1 MLRLQD
7 APITPILQDNSVA
20 DEKIIKYG
28 LKFPANFN
36 KLDIELHCFKVRH
49 PVDAGGLGGPGHF
62 WRAVA
67 LLWGKQNVV
76 GNRTKF
82 FFRNPWS
89 EDMVEEWCNERYI
102 AVGGP
107 ANSSKSETFALLI
120 LLEYLADARNV
131 LGCILSTSLKE
142 ARKRIWGSLVE
153 FVRAI
158 PAPGLPLKV
167 IDSQGIIRYVSGDY
181 IASDKASISLVA
193 GERKA
198 EKEAIGKLIGM
209 HNQKVFVIADEL
221 SELTPSILEYGLPG
235 GNLTS
240 NPQYKFV
247 GLSNPPGY
255 FDPFALLWKPKGG
268 WITITVEDTRWE
280 TEHGVGLHFDS
291 NKSPNL
297 DHPPGKEP
305 YPFLPTRQKIEDAK
319 KAEGGENSTRYWRM
333 MRGFPS
339 PGGQEELI
347 YAPSDIIK
355 FRGDEKPIWND
366 GPLIRL
372 AALDP
377 GFTNGGDRSIAY
389 FGTLGT
395 LTNGMRA
402 LSFDEYVELIEDVT
416 NKSLNRSYQ
425 ICGLFRLQCEKRGI
439 FPQNTGVDATGAGS
453 PFCDVLDVVWSPLV
467 NRVKFGGKA
476 SDLAVSMTSPQ
487 KGFER
492 YYDRVTEI
500 WYSGKE
506 LLRNG
511 QLKGIH
517 PDMALEMTTRLYG
530 TTGAEK
536 KIYAESKADM
546 KLRTKRSPD
555 IADSG
560 FILLDVA
567 RQRHGF
573 GSRKMTQYGRPAATS
588 SWRALHNRLS
598 VPRNTPMSIYDPR
611 NSR

>member
-1 MLRLQD
+1 MQD
-7 APITPILQDNSVA
+7 QTLTED
-20 DEKIIKYG
+20 KIVKYG
-28 LKFPANFN
+28 LKFPAHFN
-36 KLDIELHCFKVRH
+36 KLDIELHCFKVAH
-49 PVDAGGLGGPGHF
+49 SVEAGGLGKPGHF

-76 GNRTKF
+76 GNRTKYF
-82 FFRNPWS
+82 IRNPWS
-89 EDMVEEWCNERYI
+89 EEMVEEWCTERYI

-107 ANSSKSETFALLI
+107 ASCSKSETYALLL

-153 FVRAI
+153 FIRAI
-158 PAPGLPLKV
+158 PEPGLPLKV

-181 IASDKASISLVA
+181 VSSDKASISLVA

-198 EKEAIGKLIGM
+198 EKEAVGKLIGM

-221 SELTPSILEYGLPG
+221 SELTPSILEYGMPG

-255 FDPFALLWKPKGG
+255 FDPFALLWKPKAG
-268 WITITVEDTRWE
+268 WVSVTVDDTRWE
-280 TEHGVGLHFDS
+280 TEHGIGLHFDA

-297 DHPPGKEP
+297 SYPEGKEP

-339 PGGQEELI
+339 PGGSEELI

-355 FRGDEKPIWND
+355 FRGDERPIWND
-366 GPLIRL
+366 WPIIRL

-395 LTNGMRA
+395 MTNGTRA
-402 LSFDEYVELIEDVT
+402 LCFDEYMELIEDVT
-416 NKSLNRSYQ
+416 NKKENRTYQ
-425 ICGLFRLQCEKRGI
+425 ICRIFAEQCRKRGVL
-439 FPQNTGVDATGAGS
+439 PQNAGVDATGAGS
-453 PFCDVLDVVWSPLV
+453 PFCDVLDVVWSPLF
-467 NRVKFGGKA
+467 NRVRFGGKA
-476 SDLAVSMTSPQ
+476 SDLPVSLTSPQ

-506 LLRNG
+506 LLRQG

-555 IADSG
+555 IADAA
-560 FILLDVA
+560 FIMLDVA

-573 GSRKMTQYGRPAATS
+573 GAQKTNQYGRPIQAS
-588 SWRALHNRLS
+588 SWSALRNRLNA
-598 VPRNTPMSIYDPR
+598 PRNLRQSLYDPSYPR
-611 NSR
+611 K